1 MTLWAVPLWLR
12 HRHSS
17 SHRCLQIVSTTARNT
32 MSCSG
37 QPTSVTLRAQ
47 IEVEGLAG
55 QSGSMGWDP
64 NSERSVLQENDPTEF
79 QDLREQ
85 TQLLDRATS
94 DLVDKPDPN
103 LDDFPEFQPRGDGL
117 WLGIV
122 QLAKT
127 EGMALWSDD
136 LAVRRLARSLGVN
149 AFGTGVSSS

>member
-1 MTLWAVPLWLR
+1 MLTNCEYYRTKFDELLTTTHQR
-12 HRHSS
+12 HD
-17 SHRCLQIVSTTARNT
+17 I
-32 MSCSG
+32 
-37 QPTSVTLRAQ
+37 LRAQ

-94 DLVDKPDPN
+94 DLVVKPDPN
-103 LDDFPEFQPRGDGL
+103 LDDFPEFQARGDGL

-122 QLAKT
+122 QLAKP
-127 EGMALWSDD
+127 ES
-136 LAVRRLARSLGVN
+136 
-149 AFGTGVSSS
+149 TGLVAG